1 MDLRFSDLFYTY
13 KHPFVP
19 PPEFYQD
26 FRKPRGIILNGV
38 SYESVFLQQFMFFG
52 SKERTSCSMCPTP
65 EITSSWNLPC
75 ICPIINSRSNRSV
88 PASTSSR
95 AVLHD
100 RNIDDSD
107 VNQSVPVWGIISAR
121 AQVTAAFRTC
131 PVGCGV
137 FQRGSPSPGWWVT

>member
-1 MDLRFSDLFYTY
+1 MDLGFSDLFNTY
-13 KHPFVP
+13 KHSFIP

-26 FRKPRGIILNGV
+26 FRKLCGIILNDV
-38 SYESVFLQQFMFFG
+38 SCESVFLQQFTFFR
-52 SKERTSCSMCPTP
+52 SEERTSCSMCPTP
-65 EITSSWNLPC
+65 EMTSSWNLPC

-107 VNQSVPVWGIISAR
+107 VNQSVPVWSIISIR
-121 AQVTAAFRTC
+121 DQVTAASRTC

-137 FQRGSPSPGWWVT
+137 FQRSSPSPGWWAT